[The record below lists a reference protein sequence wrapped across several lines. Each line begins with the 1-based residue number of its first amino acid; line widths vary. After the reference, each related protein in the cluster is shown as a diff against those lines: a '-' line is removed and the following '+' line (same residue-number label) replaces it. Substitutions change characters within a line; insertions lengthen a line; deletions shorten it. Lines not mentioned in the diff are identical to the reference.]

1 MSTSTLTAPTR
12 PWKRWLLVVGG
23 LICAL
28 SWIALLAGLALDV
41 ERGGLLLLA
50 TAAALST
57 EALVWLA
64 ALALG
69 LKVFEARRVL
79 IDRCK
84 RVIGR

>member
-1 MSTSTLTAPTR
+1 MNAQTLSLKPH
-12 PWKRWLLVVGG
+12 PWKRWLLIGGG
-23 LICAL
+23 LVCLAA
-28 SWIALLAGLALDV
+28 WIGLIAGLALDV
-41 ERGGLLLLA
+41 ERSSLLVLA

-79 IDRCK
+79 ISRPK
-84 RVIGR
+84 SLIAR